1 MTQTQ
6 SYHLTFSRFSPSLS
20 VVSFTATEALNTAYR
35 LDIELTCADADLP
48 LSSYINQAAKF
59 TITPVSSDAL
69 GLIEGMIAPQ
79 ALKEWSGII
88 TSCEKL
94 SVSADETRYRMVL
107 EPRIAALK
115 HHRTS
120 RLFQNQNVPDIIAAL
135 LKHHGFSGVD
145 FRFNT
150 SREYGVREYVTQ
162 YQESDFAFINRL
174 CEEEGIWYAFEQN
187 AQYGDV
193 AVFGDDAAHYFR
205 DNRLPYPY
213 RPHGGLESAGAE
225 AVFALQ
231 VKHNPILESIRVG
244 DYNYRDADTDLS
256 SAVTAKGTETD
267 GSVLLGS
274 DSHWGLHHKT
284 PEEARLQT
292 ALLQQLNHSRRIV
305 ASGSGNITALSP
317 GQVFQTAPSFSEAP
331 NGWLVVSLT
340 HSGSRDQA
348 YSHTFTAI
356 PADSIFRPERITPLP
371 KIQGS
376 LPARVTSPGNYT
388 YAYIDNMGRYRV
400 KLPFDLD
407 EWSPGGESRPIRLAK
422 PYAGPDYGQHFPLH
436 EGTEVMLSFVQ
447 GNPDRPYISGV
458 MHDSSHPDHVPADWN
473 TRNVIRT
480 WANNK
485 LRMEDKQGQ
494 EHIKLATE
502 YGKTQLNLGHIVD
515 NQRQK
520 RGDNGEG
527 FELRTDS
534 WGALRAGKGLF
545 ISADAQNQAAGQV
558 LDMDA
563 AIAQLEQAISLA
575 KSLNKAAHTAKN
587 EATEAEEQAGRLKDS
602 LKQLQHAGIIQSA
615 PDGIATATPQ
625 SQLHTA
631 GAHIHHISGGD
642 TDISAGSNFTAHAVE
657 SVNLFAQSKGAKLQ
671 ANQGKVE
678 IQAQNDEMQ
687 INALKDATITS
698 SAGKV
703 TVAAKDEILLTSGG
717 AYIKLKDGNIELG
730 CPKMVWVK
738 CAGFQ
743 VMGPSSAGVNM
754 QGIPAVEKYDE
765 QFVLLS
771 PSGKPKKKAQYV
783 IIDKKG
789 NEFFGITDEKGRT
802 ARIHTETQEE
812 LEIFE
817 IFGTYTAEDHSEQD

>member
-1 MTQTQ
+1 
-6 SYHLTFSRFSPSLS
+6 
-20 VVSFTATEALNTAYR
+20 
-35 LDIELTCADADLP
+35 
-48 LSSYINQAAKF
+48 
-59 TITPVSSDAL
+59 
-69 GLIEGMIAPQ
+69 
-79 ALKEWSGII
+79 
-88 TSCEKL
+88 

-120 RLFQNQNVPDIIAAL
+120 RLFQNQNVPDIISSL

-162 YQESDFAFINRL
+162 YQESDFAFLNRL

-205 DNRLPYPY
+205 SHTSPYPY
-213 RPHGGLESAGAE
+213 RPHGGLESVGEE

-267 GSVLLGS
+267 SSVLLGS
-274 DSHWGLHHKT
+274 DSHWGLHQKT
-284 PEEARLQT
+284 PEEAQLQT
-292 ALLQQLNHSRRIV
+292 ALLQQLDHSRRIV
-305 ASGSGNITALSP
+305 ASGSGNITALRP
-317 GQVFQTAPSFSEAP
+317 GLVFQTAPSFSEAP
-331 NGWLVVSLT
+331 NGWLAVSLT

-473 TRNVIRT
+473 TR
-480 WANNK
+480 
-485 LRMEDKQGQ
+485 
-494 EHIKLATE
+494 
-502 YGKTQLNLGHIVD
+502 
-515 NQRQK
+515 
-520 RGDNGEG
+520 
-527 FELRTDS
+527 
-534 WGALRAGKGLF
+534 
-545 ISADAQNQAAGQV
+545 
-558 LDMDA
+558 
-563 AIAQLEQAISLA
+563 
-575 KSLNKAAHTAKN
+575 
-587 EATEAEEQAGRLKDS
+587 
-602 LKQLQHAGIIQSA
+602 
-615 PDGIATATPQ
+615 
-625 SQLHTA
+625 
-631 GAHIHHISGGD
+631 
-642 TDISAGSNFTAHAVE
+642 
-657 SVNLFAQSKGAKLQ
+657 
-671 ANQGKVE
+671 
-678 IQAQNDEMQ
+678 
-687 INALKDATITS
+687 
-698 SAGKV
+698 
-703 TVAAKDEILLTSGG
+703 
-717 AYIKLKDGNIELG
+717 
-730 CPKMVWVK
+730 
-738 CAGFQ
+738 
-743 VMGPSSAGVNM
+743 
-754 QGIPAVEKYDE
+754 
-765 QFVLLS
+765 
-771 PSGKPKKKAQYV
+771 
-783 IIDKKG
+783 
-789 NEFFGITDEKGRT
+789 
-802 ARIHTETQEE
+802 
-812 LEIFE
+812 
-817 IFGTYTAEDHSEQD
+817 

>member
-1 MTQTQ
+1 
-6 SYHLTFSRFSPSLS
+6 
-20 VVSFTATEALNTAYR
+20 
-35 LDIELTCADADLP
+35 
-48 LSSYINQAAKF
+48 
-59 TITPVSSDAL
+59 
-69 GLIEGMIAPQ
+69 
-79 ALKEWSGII
+79 
-88 TSCEKL
+88 
-94 SVSADETRYRMVL
+94 
-107 EPRIAALK
+107 
-115 HHRTS
+115 
-120 RLFQNQNVPDIIAAL
+120 
-135 LKHHGFSGVD
+135 
-145 FRFNT
+145 
-150 SREYGVREYVTQ
+150 
-162 YQESDFAFINRL
+162 QESDFAFLNRL

-205 DNRLPYPY
+205 NHTFPYPY
-213 RPHGGLESAGAE
+213 RPHGGLESVGEE

-256 SAVTAKGTETD
+256 SQVTAKDKETD
-267 GSVLLGS
+267 SSVLLGS
-274 DSHWGLHHKT
+274 DSHWGLHQKT
-284 PEEARLQT
+284 PEEAQLQT
-292 ALLQQLNHSRRIV
+292 ALLQQLDHSRRIV

-348 YSHTFTAI
+348 YSHSFTAI
-356 PADSIFRPERITPLP
+356 PADSIFRPERTTPLP

-515 NQRQK
+515 SQRQK

-545 ISADAQNQAAGQV
+545 ISADAQNQASGQV

-563 AIAQLEQAISLA
+563 AIAQIEQAISLA
-575 KSLNKAAHTAKN
+575 KSLNKAAQTAQN
-587 EATEAEEQAGRLKDS
+587 EAQAGRLNDS
-602 LKQLQHAGIIQSA
+602 LKQLQRAGIIQSA
-615 PDGIATATPQ
+615 PDGIASATPQ

-631 GAHIHHISGGD
+631 GQHIHHISGGD
-642 TDISAGSNFTAHAVE
+642 TDISTGRNFTAHAVG
-657 SVNLFAQSKGAKLQ
+657 SVNLFAQSSGAKLQ

-717 AYIKLKDGNIELG
+717 GYIKIKDGNIELG

-743 VMGPSSAGVNM
+743 VMGPNHINHFVKLPDKEPTWLAFQYLDGDM
-754 QGIPAVEKYDE
+754 QPMPSVKY
-765 QFVLLS
+765 
-771 PSGKPKKKAQYV
+771 KAYFETGEV
-783 IIDKKG
+783 IQG
-789 NEFFGITDEKGRT
+789 NTDEKGFYE
-802 ARIHTETQEE
+802 IHNPPSDIVNLVIEGEPVEIKQDSIFDY
-812 LEIFE
+812 LEIAASME
-817 IFGTYTAEDHSEQD
+817 KKNV